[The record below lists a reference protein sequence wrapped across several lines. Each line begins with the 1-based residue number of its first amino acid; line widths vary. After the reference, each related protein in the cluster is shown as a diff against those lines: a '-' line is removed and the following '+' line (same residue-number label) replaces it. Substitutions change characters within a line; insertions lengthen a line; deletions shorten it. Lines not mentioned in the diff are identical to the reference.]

1 MKRNTLNKALA
12 LTMAAAML
20 LAGCGSAAETEN
32 AVEST
37 PAATA
42 ETTADSAQ
50 QDSVQADS
58 SDVSG
63 KVVFAYWGAES
74 ENRAIQAA
82 VDDFRANHP
91 NIEIETQWIESDY
104 LTKVQTQIA
113 GDTMADVYLMSAG
126 DLPGYAVNFDA
137 QEVDSSKYLS
147 ESVVEALTIEGEVKS
162 RPFIVKPKVMAI
174 NTSLF
179 EENGV
184 EYSLTEAMTT
194 EEFKA
199 ALEKLTDASANPQR
213 FGSEAPWI
221 GNTLYSFGGSYYK
234 NDGKECNLASEESI
248 ASADFIIELKNEGL
262 VPDNVQSQ
270 GQSMME
276 WFLSGRIAVYTDFGP
291 WYIPQMAEVE
301 GFDWDLVP
309 YFANGGTKEVDG
321 LSISSSSENKEAA
334 LIFVEWMCESDSAQ
348 NAIGGDSSAYGV
360 PVNPNAVESFK
371 QIYPEKNLAAYVD
384 AAYNQ
389 TPQETQKRTNEI
401 NSVLGRINDDT
412 GVGTGTE
419 APADVFPSI
428 AEEVNEILN
437 Q

>member
-1 MKRNTLNKALA
+1 MKRNTWKKVLA
-12 LTMAAAML
+12 MMTAAAML
-20 LAGCGSAAETEN
+20 LGGCGSAAETQQSE
-32 AVEST
+32 AD
-37 PAATA
+37 AASGAAA
-42 ETTADSAQ
+42 EDVQQEATSADSA
-50 QDSVQADS
+50 
-58 SDVSG
+58 DVSG

-82 VDDFRANHP
+82 VDDFRENHP
-91 NIEIETQWIESDY
+91 NIEVETQWIESDY

-126 DLPGYAVNFDA
+126 DLPGYEVNFDA
-137 QEVDSSKYLS
+137 QDVDSSKYLS
-147 ESVVEALTIEGEVKS
+147 ESVVEAMTIDGEVKA

-174 NTSLF
+174 NKTLF
-179 EENGV
+179 EELGV
-184 EYSLTEAMTT
+184 EYSLTEAMTV
-194 EEFKA
+194 EEFRDA
-199 ALEKLTDASANPQR
+199 VEKLTDASADPQR

-234 NDGKECNLASEESI
+234 NNGTESNLASEESI
-248 ASADFIIELKNEGL
+248 ACADFIIELKEGGF
-262 VPDNVQSQ
+262 VPDNTQSQ

-276 WFLSGRIAVYTDFGP
+276 WFLSSRIAIYTDFGP
-291 WYIPQMAEVE
+291 WYIPQMEEVE
-301 GFDWDLVP
+301 SFEWELIP
-309 YFANGGTKEVDG
+309 YFAGGGTKEVDG
-321 LSISSSSENKEAA
+321 LSISKNSENKEAA
-334 LIFVEWMCESDSAQ
+334 LIFVEWMCESVSAQ

-360 PVNPNAVESFK
+360 PVNPDAVESFQ

-401 NSVLGRINDDT
+401 NSVLDRINDDT